1 MTREFKF
8 RVMQF
13 VAAYYDESTLCAGP
27 IRVYNLSDGMKQVSV
42 SKFHRVH
49 SVILDADGSVT
60 FNTNTDAKIVAK
72 AIVSDLRNFDEDLY
86 KECSIKDEQYFKE
99 LVNDSW
105 EPDMDWFSND
115 GLEILKETVKVRTT
129 LEATNEALKNGLK
142 FMKQLRKKF

>member
-27 IRVYNLSDGMKQVSV
+27 IRVYNLPYGMKRISV
-42 SKFHRVH
+42 YQFHRVH
-49 SVILDADGSVT
+49 SITLDADGSVT
-60 FNTNTDAKIVAK
+60 FNTNTDAKIVSK
-72 AIVSDLRNFDEDLY
+72 AIVADLRNFDEDIY

-99 LVNDSW
+99 LVNNSG
-105 EPDMDWFSND
+105 ESDMDWFSND
-115 GLEILKETVKVRTT
+115 GLEILKETVKVRTA
-129 LEATNEALKNGLK
+129 LEATNEALKNGLN

>member
-27 IRVYNLSDGMKQVSV
+27 IRVYNLPYGMKRVSV
-42 SKFHRVH
+42 YQFHRIH
-49 SVILDADGSVT
+49 SIILDTDGSVT
-60 FNTNTDAKIVAK
+60 FNTNTDAKIVSK
-72 AIVSDLRNFDEDLY
+72 AIVADLRNFDEDLY

-99 LVNDSW
+99 LVNNSG

-115 GLEILKETVKVRTT
+115 GLEILKETVKVRTA

-142 FMKQLRKKF
+142 FMKQLSKKY

>member
-27 IRVYNLSDGMKQVSV
+27 IRVYNLNYGMKRVSV
-42 SKFHRVH
+42 SRFHRIH

-60 FNTNTDAKIVAK
+60 FNTNKDAKIVAK

-86 KECSIKDEQYFKE
+86 KECSIKDEQYFEE
-99 LVNDSW
+99 LVNNSE

-115 GLEILKETVKVRTT
+115 GLEILKETVKVRTA
-129 LEATNEALKNGLK
+129 LEATNEALKNGLE

>member
-27 IRVYNLSDGMKQVSV
+27 IRVYNLNYGMKRISV
-42 SKFHRVH
+42 YQFHRIH

-60 FNTNTDAKIVAK
+60 FNTDKDAKIVAK
-72 AIVSDLRNFDEDLY
+72 AIVADLRNLDEDLY
-86 KECSIKDEQYFKE
+86 KECSIKDEQYFVE
-99 LVNDSW
+99 LMNNSG
-105 EPDMDWFSND
+105 EPDMDWFTDD
-115 GLEILKETVKVRTT
+115 GLEILKETVKVRTA

-142 FMKQLRKKF
+142 FMKQLRKY

>member
-27 IRVYNLSDGMKQVSV
+27 IRVYNLSYGIKRISV
-42 SKFHRVH
+42 YQLHRMY
-49 SVILDADGSVT
+49 SVTLDADGSVT

-72 AIVSDLRNFDEDLY
+72 AIVADLRNFDEDLY

-99 LVNDSW
+99 LVNNSG
-105 EPDMDWFSND
+105 ESDMDWFSND
-115 GLEILKETVKVRTT
+115 GLEILKETVKVRTA

-142 FMKQLRKKF
+142 FMKQLRKKY

>member
-13 VAAYYDESTLCAGP
+13 VAAYYDEATLCAGP
-27 IRVYNLSDGMKQVSV
+27 SRVYNLPYGMKRISV
-42 SKFHRVH
+42 YNLHRIH

-60 FNTNTDAKIVAK
+60 FNTNTDAKMVAK
-72 AIVSDLRNFDEDLY
+72 AIVEDLRNFNEVVY
-86 KECSIKDEQYFKE
+86 KERPINDEQYFKE
-99 LVNDSW
+99 LVNNSG

-115 GLEILKETVKVRTT
+115 GLEILKETVKVRTA

>member
-27 IRVYNLSDGMKQVSV
+27 IRVYNLPYGMKRVSV
-42 SKFHRVH
+42 YQFHRIH
-49 SVILDADGSVT
+49 SIILDTDGSVT
-60 FNTNTDAKIVAK
+60 FNTNTDAKIVSK
-72 AIVSDLRNFDEDLY
+72 AIVADLRNFDEDLY

-115 GLEILKETVKVRTT
+115 GLEILKETVKVRTA

-142 FMKQLRKKF
+142 FMKQLRKY

>member
-27 IRVYNLSDGMKQVSV
+27 IRVYELPYGMKRVSV
-42 SKFHRVH
+42 YQFHRIH
-49 SVILDADGSVT
+49 SVILDSDGSVT
-60 FNTNTDAKIVAK
+60 FNTNKDAKIVAK

-86 KECSIKDEQYFKE
+86 KECYIKDEQYFKE

-115 GLEILKETVKVRTT
+115 GLEILKETVKVRTA
-129 LEATNEALKNGLK
+129 LEATNEALKNGLE

>member
-27 IRVYNLSDGMKQVSV
+27 IRVYNLPYGMKRISV
-42 SKFHRVH
+42 YQFHRVH
-49 SVILDADGSVT
+49 SITLDADGSVT
-60 FNTNTDAKIVAK
+60 FDTNTDAKMVAK
-72 AIVSDLRNFDEDLY
+72 AIVSGLRNLDEDLY
-86 KECSIKDEQYFKE
+86 KERPINDELYFKE

-115 GLEILKETVKVRTT
+115 GLEILKETVKVRTA

-142 FMKQLRKKF
+142 FMKQLSKKY

>member
-27 IRVYNLSDGMKQVSV
+27 IRVYNLHYGMKRISV
-42 SKFHRVH
+42 YQFHRIH
-49 SVILDADGSVT
+49 SIILDTDGSVT
-60 FNTNTDAKIVAK
+60 FNTNTAAKIVSK
-72 AIVSDLRNFDEDLY
+72 AIVADLRNFDEDLY

-99 LVNDSW
+99 LVNNSG
-105 EPDMDWFSND
+105 ESGMDWFSND
-115 GLEILKETVKVRTT
+115 GLEILKETVKVRTA

-142 FMKQLRKKF
+142 FMKQLRKKY

>member
-27 IRVYNLSDGMKQVSV
+27 IRVYNLPYGMKRISV
-42 SKFHRVH
+42 YQFHRVH
-49 SVILDADGSVT
+49 SITLDADGNVT
-60 FNTNTDAKIVAK
+60 FNTNTDAKIVSK
-72 AIVSDLRNFDEDLY
+72 AIVADLRNFNEVVY
-86 KECSIKDEQYFKE
+86 KERPINDELYFKE

-115 GLEILKETVKVRTT
+115 GLEILKETVKVRTA

-142 FMKQLRKKF
+142 FMKQLRKKY

>member
-27 IRVYNLSDGMKQVSV
+27 IRVYNLPYGMKRVSV
-42 SKFHRVH
+42 YQFHRIH
-49 SVILDADGSVT
+49 SIILDTDGSVT
-60 FNTNTDAKIVAK
+60 FNTNTDAKIVSK
-72 AIVSDLRNFDEDLY
+72 AIVADLRNFDEDLY

-99 LVNDSW
+99 LVNDSG

-115 GLEILKETVKVRTT
+115 GLEILKETVKVRTA

-142 FMKQLRKKF
+142 FMKQLREKF

>member
-13 VAAYYDESTLCAGP
+13 VAAYYDESTLCVGP
-27 IRVYNLSDGMKQVSV
+27 IRVYNLHYGMKRISV
-42 SKFHRVH
+42 YQLHRMY
-49 SVILDADGSVT
+49 SVILDADGNVT

-72 AIVSDLRNFDEDLY
+72 AIVADLRNFDEDLY

-99 LVNDSW
+99 LVNNSG

-115 GLEILKETVKVRTT
+115 GLEILKETVKVRTA

>member
-27 IRVYNLSDGMKQVSV
+27 IRVYNLPYGMKRISV
-42 SKFHRVH
+42 YQFHRVH
-49 SVILDADGSVT
+49 SITLDADGSVT
-60 FNTNTDAKIVAK
+60 FNTNTDAKMVSK
-72 AIVSDLRNFDEDLY
+72 AIVADLRNFDEDLY

-115 GLEILKETVKVRTT
+115 GLEILKETVKVRTA

-142 FMKQLRKKF
+142 FMKQLRKY

>member
-27 IRVYNLSDGMKQVSV
+27 IRVYNLPYGMKRVSV
-42 SKFHRVH
+42 YQFHRIH
-49 SVILDADGSVT
+49 SIILDTDGSVT
-60 FNTNTDAKIVAK
+60 FNTNTDAKIVSK
-72 AIVSDLRNFDEDLY
+72 AIVADLRNFDEDLY

-115 GLEILKETVKVRTT
+115 GLEILKETVKVRTA

>member
-27 IRVYNLSDGMKQVSV
+27 IRVYNLPYGMKRISV
-42 SKFHRVH
+42 YQFHRVH
-49 SVILDADGSVT
+49 SITLDADGSVT

-72 AIVSDLRNFDEDLY
+72 AIVADLRNFDEDLY

-99 LVNDSW
+99 LVNDSL

-115 GLEILKETVKVRTT
+115 GLEILKETVKVRTA